1 MDEGLN
7 ATIYYSFAGS
17 GPEYRYFQIDRC
29 G

>member
-17 GPEYRYFQIDRC
+17 GPEYRYFQIDRYD
-29 G
+29 